1 MDTKKVYIR
10 KARHLRYTHSHS
22 LSHSQFV
29 TLLSPLSLGR
39 SVMFTSALD
48 CNRAPTAWE
57 FLGSPW
63 HSDQSLGLT
72 QGVTGWRDTGCSL
85 SFSLT
90 FTNRAQDIVT
100 TRGKR
105 RQRLWNEQ
113 WHDNTEHNAVN
124 FKLIHVTRQDGGDTS
139 VFMRWRFIFIT

>member
-1 MDTKKVYIR
+1 MDKKSSLIFYLKIP
-10 KARHLRYTHSHS
+10 RHFIHSHS
-22 LSHSQFV
+22 LFV
-29 TLLSPLSLGR
+29 TLLSRLSLGR

-48 CNRAPTAWE
+48 CNRAPTAWC
-57 FLGSPW
+57 SPW
-63 HSDQSLGLT
+63 HSAIRVWDLLRGSWGA
-72 QGVTGWRDTGCSL
+72 GDTGCSP

-139 VFMRWRFIFIT
+139 LFMRWRFIFIT